1 MADAVEILD
10 DESYQ
15 NTNAYRISSPA
26 RRRQIN
32 RYKKEFNISDE
43 HMYLL
48 LVQEELDAVPKE
60 QVDSADTSGRI
71 VLIIGVLLFWG
82 SMQAALASE
91 GVNQILGFA
100 LSLGSFCAVLGVF
113 YTGIL
118 NPYKRTRRE
127 LNKRLKNKPEVPDF
141 EEWCLQNPDKEDV
154 KAQKAY
160 KNRKGRR

>member
-1 MADAVEILD
+1 MATTSEITQ

-15 NTNAYRISSPA
+15 DTNMYRISSPA

-48 LVQEELDAVPKE
+48 LTREELDAVPKSE
-60 QVDSADTSGRI
+60 IDAADTPSRV
-71 VLIIGVLLFWG
+71 VLIVGVMLFWG
-82 SMQAALASE
+82 SMQAAIVSDGTAKVF
-91 GVNQILGFA
+91 GIF
-100 LSLGSFCAVLGVF
+100 LSLASFCAVAAVF

-118 NPYKRTRRE
+118 NPYKRARRE
-127 LNKRLKNKPEVPDF
+127 LDKRFKDMPEVPDF

-160 KNRKGRR
+160 KRRRH